1 MTAAADTEPKRI
13 LVIKLGAL
21 GDFVLALGPF
31 AAIRKA
37 HPDAHI
43 VLLTTAP
50 FAAFGKATGL
60 FDEVWTDDR
69 PRWWDVGGV
78 LSLRRK
84 LRSGNF
90 ARVYDLQTS
99 DRSGWYFRLFPKN
112 SRPEWSGIAAG
123 CSHPHANPLRDTMHT
138 VERQAEQLAMAGIAE
153 TPPADL
159 SWAWANGGGD
169 LTQFELPERFALLV
183 PGGAPHR
190 PLKRWPGDSFIALG
204 AEIARRGAV
213 PVVIGGGA
221 EENLAGAIA
230 EGCGGISLAGRTSF
244 ADIAAL
250 ARKAAGAVGNDT
262 GPMHIVAAAGCP
274 SVVLFSG
281 DSDPALTAPR
291 GASVTVLRRQNLA
304 DLGVAEVADALSL
317 R

>member
-1 MTAAADTEPKRI
+1 MSAAADRTPTRI

-43 VLLTTAP
+43 TLLTTAP

-69 PRWWDVGGV
+69 PRWWNIGGV

-84 LRSGNF
+84 LRNGDFS
-90 ARVYDLQTS
+90 RVYDLQTS
-99 DRSGWYFRLFPKN
+99 DRSGWYFRLFPANAK
-112 SRPEWSGIAAG
+112 PEWSGIAAG
-123 CSHPHANPLRDTMHT
+123 CSHPHANPDRDRMHT

-153 TPPADL
+153 TPLPDL
-159 SWAWANGGGD
+159 SWADGD
-169 LTQFELPERFALLV
+169 LSRFELPDRFALLI

-190 PLKRWPGDSFIALG
+190 PLKRWPAESFIALG

-213 PVVIGGGA
+213 PVVAGGTA
-221 EENLAGAIA
+221 EADLASHIA
-230 EGCGGISLAGRTSF
+230 EACGGISLAGRTKF

-262 GPMHIVAAAGCP
+262 GPMHILAAAGCP